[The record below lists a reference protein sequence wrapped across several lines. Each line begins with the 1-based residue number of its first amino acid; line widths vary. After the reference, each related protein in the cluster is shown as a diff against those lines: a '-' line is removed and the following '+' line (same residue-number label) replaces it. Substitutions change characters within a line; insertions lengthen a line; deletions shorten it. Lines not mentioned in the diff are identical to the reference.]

1 MEGPRND
8 SSNIIFY
15 VTETHFNFDNC
26 ISASICLEFV
36 SNGLGCRDL
45 SDQQKLFLE
54 NEMVQTLAKLFFDTF
69 FPLMKESKGVHK

>member
-45 SDQQKLFLE
+45 SDQQKHFLQ

-69 FPLMKESKGVHK
+69 FSFNERIKRS